1 MRQEKEIYPGINDS
15 DTLLMSRFAG
25 GDLEAFDL
33 LFRQNAPRAHRI
45 AFRFLCNEE
54 DARDIVQE
62 AFLRVY
68 TSAGSWRPKARFITW
83 LYRIVS
89 NLCFKHQRRA
99 RIIQLMSLDAPRE
112 GDGSSVVMEIPAHSA
127 DGPLSVLERK
137 ERQEAVKA
145 AIRTLP
151 PNQRMAV
158 ILHRF
163 EELSYK
169 EIAEVLNCSVAAVES
184 LLHRAKLSLRVRL
197 ERYFHDEP
205 QVSIHSKVK
214 DSEG

>member
-1 MRQEKEIYPGINDS
+1 
-15 DTLLMSRFAG
+15 
-25 GDLEAFDL
+25 
-33 LFRQNAPRAHRI
+33 
-45 AFRFLCNEE
+45 
-54 DARDIVQE
+54 
-62 AFLRVY
+62 
-68 TSAGSWRPKARFITW
+68 
-83 LYRIVS
+83 
-89 NLCFKHQRRA
+89 
-99 RIIQLMSLDAPRE
+99 MSLDAPRE

-137 ERQEAVKA
+137 ERQEAVKE
-145 AIRTLP
+145 AISSLP

-169 EIAEVLNCSVAAVES
+169 EIAGVLNCSVAAVES

-197 ERYFHDEP
+197 EGYFHDEP

-214 DSEG
+214 DIEGLLRWIVWLYAKDYRHIWMAKFRKARRPESGSICMPAPNVVTMQGRSHGFTT